1 MIKRLFL
8 NVQNKDNLCFLYSIL
23 AQLHP
28 AEENAKRVSK
38 YKKYLNT
45 LKYDGIEMPISVG
58 DIDRFE
64 KLNQDLT
71 INVYAY
77 EEGLVFPR
85 RISNRRGEKLI
96 KLIMFDNLKM
106 WLSLYPYKEL

>member
-1 MIKRLFL
+1 M
-8 NVQNKDNLCFLYSIL
+8 

-45 LKYDGIEMPISVG
+45 LKYDGIEMSIPVG

-64 KLNQDLT
+64 KL
-71 INVYAY
+71 
-77 EEGLVFPR
+77 
-85 RISNRRGEKLI
+85 
-96 KLIMFDNLKM
+96 KM
-106 WLSLYPYKEL
+106 LMLMKRV

>member
-1 MIKRLFL
+1 MEVEKINTINLNIARYKPIRGRNSFAYTPADISDKKTIL

-45 LKYDGIEMPISVG
+45 LKYDGIEMSISVG

-64 KLNQDLT
+64 KL
-71 INVYAY
+71 
-77 EEGLVFPR
+77 
-85 RISNRRGEKLI
+85 K
-96 KLIMFDNLKM
+96 MFMLMKRV
-106 WLSLYPYKEL
+106 